1 MRSYTKRK
9 LAKETLS
16 LLKKDKDKYLSN
28 RHHYTVLGI
37 TYPTYAMIFKT
48 GLCRSDVEAKI
59 VNHLNTTK

>member
-9 LAKETLS
+9 LQPKVLND
-16 LLKKDKDKYLSN
+16 LKKDKDKYLSN